1 MRQKKLVSAWVIQQ
15 GFIMNKID
23 YKREDFSNAVEVR
36 WCPGCGDYA
45 ILAALQRLLPELGL
59 APEKHVFI
67 SGIGCAGRLPY
78 YMNTYGFH
86 TIHGRATAVATGLK
100 AMRDDLTVWVI
111 TGDGDA
117 LSIGGN
123 HLIHCL
129 RRNVNVNILLFNNQ
143 VYGLT
148 KGQFSP
154 TSQKGQVTK
163 TSLQGVS
170 YEPINPLAIALAS
183 GASFVA
189 RAVDKDPN
197 HLSQV
202 LKKAYEHPG
211 CSFVE
216 IYQDCNIFNHGAFDA
231 FAVKTNRADKTVL
244 LEEGKPL
251 VFGAE
256 QQWALT
262 VKEETMQTVSA
273 SDEVGYSHDSSNYI
287 AAMRLARLNFPD
299 FPVPLGV
306 YYQKPREIFSLAK
319 SASKT
324 MADLPA
330 LFRAKASWQQ
340 GELIRG

>member
-1 MRQKKLVSAWVIQQ
+1 
-15 GFIMNKID
+15 MNNN
-23 YKREDFSNAVEVR
+23 YKREDFTNANEVR

-45 ILAALQRLLPELGL
+45 ILAALQRVLPDLGL
-59 APEKHVFI
+59 APEKHVFV

-100 AMRDDLTVWVI
+100 TMRDDLCVWII

-123 HLIHCL
+123 HLLHVL

-163 TSLQGVS
+163 TSPQGVS
-170 YEPINPLAIALAS
+170 NEPINPLMFALAA

-197 HLSQV
+197 HLAGV
-202 LKKAYEHPG
+202 IKKAYEHQG

-216 IYQDCNIFNHGAFDA
+216 IYQDCNIFNHGAFDD
-231 FAVKTNRADKTVL
+231 FALKSNRGLNTIL
-244 LEEGKPL
+244 LEEGQPL
-251 VFGAE
+251 LFGSEREHALDLQGEEWIRKSAAE
-256 QQWALT
+256 TIRYVHKSGSLI
-262 VKEETMQTVSA
+262 
-273 SDEVGYSHDSSNYI
+273 D
-287 AAMRLARLNFPD
+287 AMRLARLSYPAH
-299 FPVPLGV
+299 PVPLGV
-306 YYQKPREIFSLAK
+306 YYENRRELFTLPQGINKKPS
-319 SASKT
+319 
-324 MADLPA
+324 DLEA
-330 LFRAKASWQQ
+330 LYRAKASWQQ
-340 GELIRG
+340 

>member
-1 MRQKKLVSAWVIQQ
+1 
-15 GFIMNKID
+15 MNNI
-23 YKREDFSNAVEVR
+23 YKREDFANATEVR

-45 ILAALQRLLPELGL
+45 ILAALQKMLPDLGL
-59 APEKHVFI
+59 APEQHVFV

-100 AMRDDLTVWVI
+100 AMRDDLAVWVI

-123 HLIHCL
+123 HLIHIL

-163 TSLQGVS
+163 TSPLGVNN
-170 YEPINPLAIALAS
+170 EPINPLMIALAS

-197 HLSQV
+197 HLGSI

-216 IYQDCNIFNHGAFDA
+216 IYQDCNIFNHGAFDD
-231 FAVKTNRADKTVL
+231 FAVKNNRAENTIV
-244 LEEGKPL
+244 LEEGQALIYGSQKEKVL
-251 VFGAE
+251 TLKDEFFE
-256 QQWALT
+256 QVAFDNNQDFYLHNSGSF
-262 VKEETMQTVSA
+262 M
-273 SDEVGYSHDSSNYI
+273 D
-287 AAMRLARLNFPD
+287 AMRLARLSFPA

-306 YYQKPREIFSLAK
+306 YYQKPREIFSFQQNVNK
-319 SASKT
+319 SVK
-324 MADLPA
+324 DLPA

-340 GELIRG
+340 

>member
-1 MRQKKLVSAWVIQQ
+1 
-15 GFIMNKID
+15 MNKNS
-23 YKREDFSNAVEVR
+23 YKREDFANATEVK

-45 ILAALQRLLPELGL
+45 ILSALQRLLPELGL
-59 APEKHVFI
+59 PPEKHVFV

-86 TIHGRATAVATGLK
+86 TIHGRAPAVATGLK
-100 AMRDDLTVWVI
+100 AMRDDLTVWLI

-129 RRNVNVNILLFNNQ
+129 RRNVNINILLFNNQ

-163 TSLQGVS
+163 TSPQGVTN
-170 YEPINPLAIALAS
+170 EPINPLMIALAS

-189 RAVDKDPN
+189 RAVDKDPT
-197 HLSQV
+197 HLGSI
-202 LKKAYEHPG
+202 LRKAYEHQG

-231 FAVKTNRADKTVL
+231 FAVKTNRADKTIV
-244 LEEGKPL
+244 LEEGEPL
-251 VFGAE
+251 LFGAE
-256 QQWALT
+256 KEWVLTLQGETFQQ
-262 VKEETMQTVSA
+262 VRSQG
-273 SDEVGYSHDSSNYI
+273 DIDYRHDPNNFI
-287 AAMRLARLNFPD
+287 AAMRLARLNFPE
-299 FPVPLGV
+299 FPVPLGI
-306 YYQKPREIFSLAK
+306 YFQKQREIFTLNRPVK
-319 SASKT
+319 KT
-324 MADLPA
+324 IEDLPS
-330 LFRAKASWQQ
+330 LFRTRASWQQ
-340 GELIRG
+340 SEKP

>member
-1 MRQKKLVSAWVIQQ
+1 MSSTT
-15 GFIMNKID
+15 
-23 YKREDFSNAVEVR
+23 YTREDFSNNVEVR

-45 ILAALQRLLPELGL
+45 ILLALQRLLPELGL

-78 YMNTYGFH
+78 YMNAYGFH
-86 TIHGRATAVATGLK
+86 TIHGRAPAVATGLK
-100 AMRDDLTVWVI
+100 SMRDDLTVWVI

-123 HLIHCL
+123 HLIHTL

-154 TSQKGQVTK
+154 TSKKGQVTK
-163 TSLQGVS
+163 TSPQGVTN
-170 YEPINPLAIALAS
+170 EPVNPLMLALAA

-189 RAVDKDPN
+189 RAVDKDPVY
-197 HLSQV
+197 LSQV

-216 IYQDCNIFNHGAFDA
+216 IYQDCNIFNNGAFDG
-231 FAVKTNRADKTVL
+231 FALKTNRADKTVI

-251 VFGAE
+251 LFGNE
-256 QQWALT
+256 KQWALI
-262 VKEETMQTVSA
+262 EEN
-273 SDEVGYSHDSSNYI
+273 DSLCAVNSQEKDRETYLHTPDNFM
-287 AAMRLARLNFPD
+287 AAMRLARITYPD
-299 FPVPLGV
+299 LPVPLGV
-306 YYQKPREIFSLAK
+306 YYQHIRDSYSFK
-319 SASKT
+319 SPIEKSGS
-324 MADLPA
+324 DVDA

-340 GELIRG
+340 E

>member
-1 MRQKKLVSAWVIQQ
+1 MTTKT
-15 GFIMNKID
+15 
-23 YKREDFSNAVEVR
+23 YTREDFTNSTEVR

-45 ILAALQRLLPELGL
+45 ILMALQRLLPELGL
-59 APEKHVFI
+59 PPEKHVFV

-78 YMNTYGFH
+78 YMNAYGFH

-163 TSLQGVS
+163 TSPQGVS
-170 YEPINPLAIALAS
+170 NEPINPLLLALAS

-189 RAVDKDPN
+189 RAVDKDPAQ
-197 HLSQV
+197 LMST

-216 IYQDCNIFNHGAFDA
+216 IYQDCNIFNHGAFDE
-231 FAVKTNRADKTVL
+231 FALKANRAEQTVI
-244 LEEGKPL
+244 LEQGKPL
-251 VFGAE
+251 VYGAE
-256 QQWALT
+256 RQKVL
-262 VKEETMQTVSA
+262 VPIG
-273 SDEVGYSHDSSNYI
+273 DELCSRPYVERQGADYCHDTSNI
-287 AAMRLARLNFPD
+287 MAAIRLARAHYPEL
-299 FPVPLGV
+299 PVPLGV
-306 YYQKPREIFSLAK
+306 YYQNLRESFNLNHPMNKSLNDV
-319 SASKT
+319 
-324 MADLPA
+324 ADLM
-330 LFRAKASWQQ
+330 RARACWSQD
-340 GELIRG
+340 

>member
-1 MRQKKLVSAWVIQQ
+1 MS
-15 GFIMNKID
+15 N
-23 YKREDFSNAVEVR
+23 YTREDFTNSTEVR

-59 APEKHVFI
+59 APEKHVFV

-163 TSLQGVS
+163 TSPQGVS
-170 YEPINPLAIALAS
+170 NEPINPLALALAA

-189 RAVDKDPN
+189 RAVDKDPT
-197 HLSQV
+197 HLGTI
-202 LKKAYEHPG
+202 LKKAYEHQG
-211 CSFVE
+211 TSFVE

-231 FAVKTNRADKTVL
+231 FAVKANRADKTIV
-244 LEEGKPL
+244 LEEGQPL
-251 VFGAE
+251 EFGAE
-256 QQWALT
+256 KEWALMLE
-262 VKEETMQTVSA
+262 KEDFKKVSNNGEA
-273 SDEVGYSHDSSNYI
+273 FSCHDSSDYI
-287 AAMRLARLNFPD
+287 AAMRLARLHFPE

-306 YYQKPREIFSLAK
+306 YYQKQREILNLSKA
-319 SASKT
+319 ANKT
-324 MADLPA
+324 MADLPS

-340 GELIRG
+340 GG

>member
-1 MRQKKLVSAWVIQQ
+1 
-15 GFIMNKID
+15 MNNS
-23 YKREDFSNAVEVR
+23 YKREDFTNSAEVR

-59 APEKHVFI
+59 APEKHVFV

-163 TSLQGVS
+163 TSPDGVS
-170 YEPINPLAIALAS
+170 NEPVNPLTLALAA

-189 RAVDKDPN
+189 RAVDKDPT
-197 HLSQV
+197 HLATILRQ
-202 LKKAYEHPG
+202 AYEHRG

-231 FAVKTNRADKTVL
+231 FAVKTNRADNTVVLKEGEPL
-244 LEEGKPL
+244 L
-251 VFGAE
+251 FGAAQE
-256 QQWALT
+256 WAL
-262 VKEETMQTVSA
+262 A
-273 SDEVGYSHDSSNYI
+273 SHDGVLQRVINQGESTYRHTSSDYM
-287 AAMRLARLNFPD
+287 AAMRLARLNFPE
-299 FPVPLGV
+299 FPVPLGI
-306 YYQKPREIFSLAK
+306 YYQKEREIFTLTK
-319 SASKT
+319 PCKKT
-324 MADLPA
+324 KEDLSV
-330 LFRAKASWQQ
+330 LFRARANWQQ
-340 GELIRG
+340 GEKI

>member
-1 MRQKKLVSAWVIQQ
+1 
-15 GFIMNKID
+15 MNNS
-23 YKREDFSNAVEVR
+23 YKREDFANATEVR

-45 ILAALQRLLPELGL
+45 ILAALQRVLPELGL
-59 APEKHVFI
+59 PPEKHVFV

-100 AMRDDLTVWVI
+100 AMRDDITVWVI

-163 TSLQGVS
+163 TSPQGVNN
-170 YEPINPLAIALAS
+170 EPINPLTIALAS

-189 RAVDKDPN
+189 RAVDKDPA
-197 HLSQV
+197 HLASV
-202 LKKAYEHPG
+202 LKKAYEHKG

-216 IYQDCNIFNHGAFDA
+216 IYQDCNIFNNGAFDA
-231 FAVKTNRADKTVL
+231 FAIKANRAEQTVIL
-244 LEEGKPL
+244 NDGQPL

-256 QQWALT
+256 QQWALDLENEMLLR
-262 VKEETMQTVSA
+262 KA
-273 SDEVGYSHDSSNYI
+273 VGEANYCHDSTNFI
-287 AAMRLARLNFPD
+287 AAMRLARLTFPD

-306 YYQKPREIFSLAK
+306 YYQKERELFTLNKPFKK
-319 SASKT
+319 SK
-324 MADLPA
+324 ADLPA

-340 GELIRG
+340 AGK

>member
-1 MRQKKLVSAWVIQQ
+1 
-15 GFIMNKID
+15 MNTK
-23 YKREDFSNAVEVR
+23 YKREDFTNATEVR

-45 ILAALQRLLPELGL
+45 ILAALQKMLPELGL
-59 APEKHVFI
+59 PPEQHVFV

-123 HLIHCL
+123 HLIHIL

-163 TSLQGVS
+163 TSPQGVTN
-170 YEPINPLAIALAS
+170 EPVNPISLALAA
-183 GASFVA
+183 GAGFVA
-189 RAVDKDPN
+189 RAVDKDPA
-197 HLSQV
+197 HLASV

-216 IYQDCNIFNHGAFDA
+216 IYQDCNIFNHGAFDE
-231 FAVKTNRADKTVL
+231 FTVKSNRADNTIIL
-244 LEEGKPL
+244 DEGQPL
-251 VFGAE
+251 VFGAAKDK
-256 QQWALT
+256 ALT
-262 VKEETMQTVSA
+262 LIEGEFARGLNNEE
-273 SDEVGYSHDSSNYI
+273 GLFKHNSHSFMD
-287 AAMRLARLNFPD
+287 AMRLSRLSFPA

-306 YYQKPREIFSLAK
+306 YYQQHREKFVLSQEIKK
-319 SASKT
+319 SID
-324 MADLPA
+324 DLPA
-330 LFRAKASWQQ
+330 LFRAKASWK
-340 GELIRG
+340 RS

>member
-1 MRQKKLVSAWVIQQ
+1 
-15 GFIMNKID
+15 MNNA
-23 YKREDFSNAVEVR
+23 YKREDFTNSNEVR

-45 ILAALQRLLPELGL
+45 ILAALQRVLPEFGL
-59 APEKHVFI
+59 PPEKHVFV

-100 AMRDDLTVWVI
+100 AMRDDLVVWVV

-154 TSQKGQVTK
+154 TSQKGQITK
-163 TSLQGVS
+163 TSPQGVNN
-170 YEPINPLAIALAS
+170 EPINPLTMALAS

-197 HLSQV
+197 HLGLI
-202 LKKAYEHPG
+202 LKQAYEHQG

-231 FAVKTNRADKTVL
+231 FAVKTNRAEQTIL
-244 LEEGKPL
+244 LQEGKPL
-251 VFGAE
+251 LFGDKKE
-256 QQWALT
+256 WALT
-262 VKEETMQTVSA
+262 LDNEKWQRIASTNETT
-273 SDEVGYSHDSSNYI
+273 YCHDSRNFI
-287 AAMRLARLNFPD
+287 AAMRLARLGFPE
-299 FPVPLGV
+299 FPVPLGI
-306 YYQKPREIFSLAK
+306 YYQQQRAVFTLKGTIKKSLN
-319 SASKT
+319 
-324 MADLPA
+324 DLPG

-340 GELIRG
+340 GNTK

>member
-1 MRQKKLVSAWVIQQ
+1 
-15 GFIMNKID
+15 MNNT
-23 YKREDFSNAVEVR
+23 YKRDDFANATEVR

-45 ILAALQRLLPELGL
+45 ILAALQRVLPELGL
-59 APEKHVFI
+59 PPEQHVFI

-78 YMNTYGFH
+78 YMNAYGFH

-100 AMRDDLTVWVI
+100 AMREDLTVWVI

-154 TSQKGQVTK
+154 TSQKGQITK
-163 TSLQGVS
+163 TSPQGVS
-170 YEPINPLAIALAS
+170 NEPINPLMLALAA
-183 GASFVA
+183 GAGFVA

-197 HLSQV
+197 HLASV

-216 IYQDCNIFNHGAFDA
+216 IYQDCNIFNNGAFDA
-231 FAVKTNRADKTVL
+231 FALKANRADKTL
-244 LEEGKPL
+244 QLEEGQPL
-251 VFGAE
+251 LFGLAKDK
-256 QQWALT
+256 ALT
-262 VKEETMQTVSA
+262 LQGDDLHLAARDETPPA
-273 SDEVGYSHDSSNYI
+273 IHDPANLM
-287 AAMRLARLNFPD
+287 AAMRLARLHFPEY
-299 FPVPLGV
+299 PVPLGV
-306 YYQKPREIFSLAK
+306 YYQQQKACFNLSKPI
-319 SASKT
+319 SKT
-324 MADLPA
+324 TEDLHD

-340 GELIRG
+340 R